1 MNAVPLTR
9 SPSRSRLAVRRVS
22 PAARGG
28 ALASSGARLG
38 GPALLFA
45 FSLAAVGAGAG
56 RALTTTYLPV
66 LLERINDA
74 PSLIGAV
81 MTVNALAGF
90 AVPIGVGVWSDRRGR
105 RLPFIAGGAVL
116 SAGGLVAVGLGN
128 GTSYLALGLS
138 AALVYA
144 GLNALTTGH
153 RAIVAEDVDDS
164 GRPAAT
170 SAQEIAGLVG
180 AVVAVAFGGALIE
193 PAPAAAFALATV
205 VLAITVVPT
214 MIVSR
219 RLGLGEREPAPQSGD
234 AERADAS
241 RAHAGRAANRFG
253 RVLGDALRHPGAR
266 EVLVAQVLWVFAY
279 AALPSFFVL
288 YAEKSLGLGVGIA
301 GALPL
306 GFGLLT
312 AVGMVVAGRAKPER
326 VRRLLL
332 AGAALLGGGLLA
344 AAPAGSL
351 AAAAPGFAA
360 AAVGAGLVT
369 ALGFPYFARF
379 VPDGEAGRYSGLFFA
394 GRAVAAAAALPLAG
408 LAVELTGSY
417 TAVLWLGA
425 AALAALAPLAAAER
439 AGVAASRPAREGNA
453 IRGGSAAQRGAFGA
467 RPASVAAVIPVFASE
482 RAVEVA
488 RGALKHVDE
497 LVLVD
502 DGGPPAIADSLDA
515 LRGDDRVRILRLGEN
530 GGKGSAVAAGAELLL
545 AESRSPEAIV
555 VLDSDGQHDPER
567 IPAFVEAA
575 READVVI
582 GHRRDRSSMPR
593 LRRFG
598 NRVASLTLLA
608 SARAWIPDTQNGM
621 RLFRSAVLRDHPLP
635 PGGYDAESRHL
646 RALLGARRSVASVE
660 IPTIYDGEPSHYR
673 TVTDTVRVGRA
684 LAGRPSANPVSAAT
698 STRGTAA
705 DALAVLRAWM
715 PRLGAV
721 VLAAIA
727 LGLAMPLFQPLD
739 NTVFL
744 AVNGL
749 GDGPDWLYQA
759 LDPHARNYVLLTA
772 TTIVV
777 AAFVLR
783 RPRYVLGAAL
793 GVVLAAYVAGAA
805 IEIVKLFVDRARPE
819 EVLGGQALLSEGRS
833 WAHLASFPSGH
844 LIVTTAMASAAAV
857 ALPILRKPLIA
868 YVVLIGLTRVLFG
881 AHFPLDVLAGA
892 VLGYEIGLF
901 SARLMASARLLPV
914 AVPEIDPEPL
924 RLRPAAARSPRPR

>member
-1 MNAVPLTR
+1 
-9 SPSRSRLAVRRVS
+9 
-22 PAARGG
+22 
-28 ALASSGARLG
+28 
-38 GPALLFA
+38 
-45 FSLAAVGAGAG
+45 
-56 RALTTTYLPV
+56 
-66 LLERINDA
+66 
-74 PSLIGAV
+74 

-90 AVPIGVGVWSDRRGR
+90 AVPIAVGVWSDRRGR

-116 SAGGLVAVGLGN
+116 TAGGLVAVGLGN

-153 RAIVAEDVDDS
+153 RAMVAEDFDDAR
-164 GRPAAT
+164 RPAAT

-180 AVVAVAFGGALIE
+180 AVVAVAIGGALIE

-205 VLAITVVPT
+205 VLAVTVVPT

-219 RLGLGEREPAPQSGD
+219 RLGLGEREPGAD
-234 AERADAS
+234 AERTQS
-241 RAHAGRAANRFG
+241 GEAGRMRNLG
-253 RVLGDALRHPGAR
+253 RVRIGEALRHPGAR
-266 EVLVAQVLWVFAY
+266 EILVAQVLWVFAY

-326 VRRLLL
+326 VRPLLL
-332 AGAALLGGGLLA
+332 AGAGLLGGGLLA

-351 AAAAPGFAA
+351 AAAAPGFAV

-425 AALAALAPLAAAER
+425 AALAALVPLAAAER
-439 AGVAASRPAREGNA
+439 SGLAVTPPAALR
-453 IRGGSAAQRGAFGA
+453 A

-488 RGALKHVDE
+488 RAALRHVDE

-502 DGGPPAIADSLDA
+502 DGAPPHIASSLDA
-515 LRGDDRVRILRLGEN
+515 LRGDDRVRVLRLGEN
-530 GGKGSAVAAGAELLL
+530 AGKGSAVAAGTEVLLR
-545 AESRSPEAIV
+545 ESRRPEAIV

-582 GHRRDRSSMPR
+582 GDRRDRRAMPAI
-593 LRRFG
+593 RRVG
-598 NRVASLTLLA
+598 NRIASLTLLA
-608 SARAWIPDTQNGM
+608 STRAWIPDTQNGM
-621 RLFRSAVLRDHPLP
+621 RLFWTSALRDVALP
-635 PGGYDAESRHL
+635 EGGYEAESRHL
-646 RALLGARRSVASVE
+646 RALLRTGHAVASVE

-673 TVTDTVRVGRA
+673 PVRDTLRVGRA
-684 LAGRPSANPVSAAT
+684 LAAASRDAAPVSDARAPV
-698 STRGTAA
+698 S
-705 DALAVLRAWM
+705 DALAVLRDWL

-727 LGLAMPLFQPLD
+727 LGLATPLFQPLD

-744 AVNGL
+744 AINGL
-749 GDGPDWLYQA
+749 GDGPEWLYQA
-759 LDPHARNYVLLTA
+759 LDPHARNYVLITA
-772 TTIVV
+772 TTLI
-777 AAFVLR
+777 AATLLLR
-783 RPRYVLGAAL
+783 RPRYVIGATLA
-793 GVVLAAYVAGAA
+793 VVLAAYVAGAA
-805 IEIVKLFVDRARPE
+805 IELVKLFVERPRPE
-819 EVLGGQALLSEGRS
+819 EVLGGQVLLAEGRS
-833 WAHLASFPSGH
+833 WAHLASYPSGH

-857 ALPILRKPLIA
+857 AIPALRTPLIV
-868 YVVLIGLTRVLFG
+868 YTVLVGLTRVLFG

-892 VLGYEIGLF
+892 VLGYEVGLF
-901 SARLMASARLLPV
+901 AARLMASARLLPA
-914 AVPEIDPEPL
+914 AVPELGPAPL